1 MAYYQPPNHGKQPS
15 YGSPSHSRQQ
25 SIATLCE
32 QLELN
37 LSLRNI
43 PKMDLLSPSDPFIIV
58 KMKDEVKNRWN
69 VVGKTDIIWD
79 NPNPD
84 FSKDIRINYMF
95 EEIQTVRLDIWD
107 ANEQQ
112 TKDLSKLNTVYMFI
126 LALNTLIHININHMY
141 TDMIILVTL
150 ILWLEI

>member
-1 MAYYQPPNHGKQPS
+1 MAYYQQPNHNKSPS
-15 YGSPSHSRQQ
+15 YHSQPTHSRQQ

-58 KMKDEVKNRWN
+58 QMRDEVKNRWN
-69 VVGKTDIIWD
+69 EVGKTDIIWD

-95 EEIQTVRLDIWD
+95 EQIQTIRLNVWD

-112 TKDLSKLNTVYMFI
+112 TTNLSKYVCKIKNKTKNII
-126 LALNTLIHININHMY
+126 LACRQNTINIQ
-141 TDMIILVTL
+141 T
-150 ILWLEI
+150 

>member
-1 MAYYQPPNHGKQPS
+1 MAYYQQPNHNRQPS
-15 YGSPSHSRQQ
+15 YGAKSPSHSRQQ

-43 PKMDLLSPSDPFIIV
+43 PKMDLMSPSDPFIIV
-58 KMKDEVKNRWN
+58 QMKDELKNRWIT
-69 VVGKTDIIWD
+69 VGKTDIIWD

-95 EEIQTVRLDIWD
+95 EEIQTVRLNIWD

-112 TKDLSKLNTVYMFI
+112 TKDLSKSVDI
-126 LALNTLIHININHMY
+126 IIINR
-141 TDMIILVTL
+141 T
-150 ILWLEI
+150 